1 MKLEKILDL
10 KGRYLDGSEISSSSL
25 KRLSII
31 QCRII
36 TIRDLTISAP
46 NLLSVHC
53 VKPHHRA
60 PLFENLG
67 SLATAT
73 VVLDD
78 SFLNVGYEY
87 KYKDIDADAL
97 EEGSDS
103 NSDTSLRDDPE
114 CDSDTCNEDIEI
126 LTGFEDKRCGDD
138 GEDHDHCKHCNCY
151 NHGPYWSGRRYGRR
165 NIFDASQ
172 ILGGHNVLRSLSN
185 ATSLELLADSGE
197 AILNRELKTCPVFRN
212 LKTLLSL
219 GEWCMAADFDSLV
232 SFLRHSPN
240 LERLFLELKLVCV
253 PR

>member
-1 MKLEKILDL
+1 M
-10 KGRYLDGSEISSSSL
+10 
-25 KRLSII
+25 
-31 QCRII
+31 
-36 TIRDLTISAP
+36 
-46 NLLSVHC
+46 HC

-197 AILNRELKTCPVFRN
+197 V
-212 LKTLLSL
+212 
-219 GEWCMAADFDSLV
+219 
-232 SFLRHSPN
+232 
-240 LERLFLELKLVCV
+240 
-253 PR
+253 